1 MNTIPI
7 YQWLR
12 ESSIVLSML
21 GEPSRIYR
29 TTAPQ
34 EETYPLIVW
43 QVVAGVSENYLGERP
58 GIDNIVVQIDVYGRD
73 EQELDIL
80 MAAACHALETHGHQR
95 GVPRDMFEGHP
106 SNALRRTVDFSIWEH
121 RVAMSPN

>member
-12 ESSIVLSML
+12 ESSIVLALL

-29 TTAPQ
+29 TVAPQ
-34 EETYPLIVW
+34 DEEYPLIVW

-58 GIDNIVVQIDVYGRD
+58 GIDNVIVQIDVYGRD
-73 EQELDIL
+73 EQELDTL
-80 MAAACHALETHGHQR
+80 MTAVCYALETHGHQR
-95 GVPRDMFEGHP
+95 GVPRDVFEGPP
-106 SNALRRTVDFSIWEH
+106 SKTLRRTVDFSIWEN